1 MASSSSFGAAGATL
15 RPNTA
20 QDRGGARVMPV
31 PLQVRVLFYDLG
43 LSPAQAEDVRTWE
56 HVDYRRFDFSV
67 RFHLLV
73 MFS

>member
-1 MASSSSFGAAGATL
+1 
-15 RPNTA
+15 
-20 QDRGGARVMPV
+20 MPV